1 MAGVILFVAGA
12 IVLAA
17 GLLFYWGSSKGSGD
31 SPPTIPRPTGTDSN
45 DCRQAC
51 SAWDNARQMLC
62 AAKADEAAA
71 RSRADGIRGQV
82 AAATASAVSLGVG
95 GAAAAAAATT
105 ATATFYGIPAGVVLW
120 GIAIALFIA
129 SAAAWAAV
137 AQLAGQLTAAEAD
150 VGVKAST
157 RQSWDKAVVDARAAV
172 NSLCT
177 EAEAN
182 ACLSRTA
189 AC

>member
-1 MAGVILFVAGA
+1 MAGVVLFVAGA

-17 GLLFYWGSSKGSGD
+17 GLLFYWGYSKGSGD
-31 SPPTIPRPTGTDSN
+31 SPLTVARPTTTDPA

-62 AAKADEAAA
+62 SAKADETAA

-95 GAAAAAAATT
+95 GAAAAAAAST
-105 ATATFYGIPAGVVLW
+105 ATATFYGIPAAV
-120 GIAIALFIA
+120 IAIALFVA

-150 VGVKAST
+150 VGNKASV
-157 RQSWDKAVVDARAAV
+157 RQAWDQAVADARDAV
-172 NSLCT
+172 NSKCT

-189 AC
+189 PC